1 MFDSSCQHH
10 AVEAFVVMHA
20 PCKRANGVQ
29 ILAAAPICSLSL
41 GRAPLWYGG
50 GGWIEAIS
58 EHHEPVVQSAETTAS
73 EAVRWEFESPRAYQF
88 ARVVQRQRQRFQ
100 KSYSGCS

>member
-20 PCKRANGVQ
+20 PCKRANEVQ
-29 ILAAAPICSLSL
+29 ILAAAPIFSLSSF

-50 GGWIEAIS
+50 GGWIETIS
-58 EHHEPVVQSAETTAS
+58 EHHAP
-73 EAVRWEFESPRAYQF
+73 
-88 ARVVQRQRQRFQ
+88 VVQRQRQTPQ
-100 KSYSGCS
+100 KRCVGCSNHPRSTNSLA